1 MFSSG
6 NVAGFESSV
15 WFVWV
20 VSLTGVVV
28 SRAMSSLIQPMPCGR
43 PKEFPGLRG
52 ERMGIRHGRIVGGE
66 FKECLPCV
74 IELLQIGIVFVGLP
88 LLLGEDATPR
98 TRLVMGQAFEGAQ
111 AHKHRYVRID
121 EFRARSIRVEPLGD
135 IGCKDG

>member
-1 MFSSG
+1 
-6 NVAGFESSV
+6 
-15 WFVWV
+15 V
-20 VSLTGVVV
+20 VCL
-28 SRAMSSLIQPMPCGR
+28 GR
-43 PKEFPGLRG
+43 VIDGSCRQSCDELVDPADALWAA
-52 ERMGIRHGRIVGGE
+52 ERISWAVRERIGIRQEKGGE

-74 IELLQIGIVFVGLP
+74 IELLQIGIVFVSLP